1 MIVLGLGLWTRDCR
15 RTLSCPPRRIGK
27 TCGPMYRR
35 YMHGHVC
42 LLNMSTSFW
51 DERSLKDVRLGAV
64 SSGKTDYL

>member
-1 MIVLGLGLWTRDCR
+1 MTVPGLGVWARDCR
-15 RTLSCPPRRIGK
+15 RTLSCPPRRTGK

-42 LLNMSTSFW
+42 LLAMSTTFC